1 MQIANIWAETLGH
14 SGFGVHDNF
23 FDVGGTSLQVVLVVS
38 KLRKAFDKQIPVTT
52 LFAYP
57 TVATMAEYLASQK
70 PVAVAVSAEAVD
82 SRKRAIQKQQ
92 ELRRKA
98 RDRGAEGTA

>member
-1 MQIANIWAETLGH
+1 MLNR

-38 KLRKAFDKQIPVTT
+38 KLRQAFSQQIPVTT

-57 TVATMAEYLASQK
+57 TIATMAEYLASQK
-70 PVAVAVSAEAVD
+70 TVPAAATSEAVD
-82 SRKRAIQKQQ
+82 SRRQAIQQQQ
-92 ELRRKA
+92 ELRRRA
-98 RDRGAEGTA
+98 RSRGAEGTA